1 MNYKYYLILFIVCL
15 LNLGPV
21 LAQDT
26 RYRVE
31 VLVLTHLD
39 HNQQPKEIK
48 HPADFSAATDFLT
61 PPEEEPEEGIAEEEP
76 AGNEIAEQEIIEEV
90 GEAAEL
96 PEEPDPNALV
106 HIEEMSDVMR
116 EAWRRL
122 RLSGPFRPEQYL
134 AWEQGSEEPFPALRI
149 HDLEVVMVDDPY
161 AELRRELLEQ
171 ALEEAVD
178 EEQTTVFADAAGLD
192 ALNETEEPEL
202 PDPTLY
208 YRLDGAVSLKRTRFL
223 HLGLDLQ
230 LRDAI
235 WDDGMPV
242 VAVGNETELE
252 QAVPSAFLVHGLQQS
267 RQVKTRRMEYFDGPV
282 LSVLAFITSIKVET
296 RDPP

>member
-1 MNYKYYLILFIVCL
+1 MKYHYYLILFIVCL
-15 LNLGPV
+15 LKPGPV

-48 HPADFSAATDFLT
+48 HLADFSAATDFLT
-61 PPEEEPEEGIAEEEP
+61 PPEEEPEEGTAEE
-76 AGNEIAEQEIIEEV
+76 GIAEQEIIEEED
-90 GEAAEL
+90 EAEQL

-134 AWEQGSEEPFPALRI
+134 AWEQGSEEPFPALRM
-149 HDLEVVMVDDPY
+149 HDLAVVMVNDPY
-161 AELRRELLEQ
+161 AELRRELMEQ

-178 EEQTTVFADAAGLD
+178 GEQTTVFADAAGLD
-192 ALNETEEPEL
+192 ALSETEEPEL

-208 YRLDGAVSLKRTRFL
+208 YRLDGAITLKRTRFL

-230 LRDAI
+230 LREAI

-242 VAVGNETELE
+242 VPAGNETELE

-282 LSVLAFITSIKVET
+282 LAVLAFITSIKVET
-296 RDPP
+296 GDPP